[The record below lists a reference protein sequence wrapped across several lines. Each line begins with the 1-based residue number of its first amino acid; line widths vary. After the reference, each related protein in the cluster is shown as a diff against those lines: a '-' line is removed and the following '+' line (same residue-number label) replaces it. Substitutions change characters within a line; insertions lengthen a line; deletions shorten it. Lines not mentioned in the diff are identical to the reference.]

1 MTIIQSTFKRIT
13 FLLVAAVIFSS
24 AVPHHNVA
32 INFSGDWKLNEQ
44 KSDLGEFGGRF
55 AARKL
60 KVNSTADSLSYERTA
75 TTQSGE
81 EIVLKESI
89 RFDGKESEN
98 TLFGNSKKKS
108 TAKWADDGQSL
119 SINSTLFFNRDGEVT
134 EIKINETWK
143 LADNGNSLIIES
155 NSSSSFGENSMKLLY
170 EKVK

>member
-1 MTIIQSTFKRIT
+1 MTIIQSAFKKIS
-13 FLLVAAVIFSS
+13 FLLATAVIFSS
-24 AVPHHNVA
+24 AVPPGNDVV
-32 INFSGDWKLNEQ
+32 NFSGDWKLNEQ
-44 KSDLGEFGGRF
+44 KSDLGQFGGRM

-60 KVNSTADSLSYERTA
+60 KVNSTTDSLSYERTA

-89 RFDGKESEN
+89 SFDGKESEN

-119 SINSTLFFNRDGEVT
+119 SINSTLFFNREGEVT

-155 NSSSSFGENSMKLLY
+155 NSSSSFGENSMKLVY